1 MPLSSESVS
10 LLTKFSCSSMRIL
23 TEPRSAAAD
32 VMLWSCLST
41 KETMASRYWFSE
53 TAEPSLF
60 LNVPVRSLVMS
71 RDVRE

>member
-41 KETMASRYWFSE
+41 KETMASSACSGVRV
-53 TAEPSLF
+53 TVAGPT
-60 LNVPVRSLVMS
+60 RSLVMS
-71 RDVRE
+71 SEVRE